1 MIKKHIKE
9 TIYQIFNHILDLDAK
24 NTDRTSQRKA
34 FEDTIN
40 FILTEKRLLKAVA
53 FLNLSYFAFFIAFNF
68 LIYLIVNLTE
78 ELVFLK
84 ILFIIGFLHD
94 VFIFVKVKR
103 IPLLLVF
110 TIFMMLMDLYFSFYL
125 LTGIPISESIYE
137 KYFSIY
143 NLSTYLLIVN
153 LFKISFFH
161 FIKPSSIYIPLR
173 SKVKKY
179 NSTILF
185 YLIYT
190 ITFTLVIF
198 KIDGEVIYF
207 TSNPYESYIR
217 NLENSSGL
225 SEYLIIFYIILWLF
239 ETKRHQR
246 VLLQFLF
253 IVIGVKLFLLGF
265 RVQMLMYVML
275 FYILYLDKYYK
286 VYKVVFFIFLGYAF
300 SFIFGIAKEI
310 GFEKLFSIDFLMN
323 VNLISHNPEFVL
335 SHFTGVITSSLV
347 VIEEMSFNIFTSIG
361 FILNTFIPPVILQKI
376 LPQAQPPVYV
386 SEYITRIP
394 GGVYFPVFFYTSF
407 WFLGPIIFGIFIS
420 WIFNKAF
427 NALRPSNF
435 FTIYSIIIFSTLP
448 RWFFY
453 TQTDYL
459 FRFLFTFL
467 FSFHLIVLVYN
478 SIRFIRFKHEK

>member
-1 MIKKHIKE
+1 MLEIRNYFKLVLTRKDIVSL
-9 TIYQIFNHILDLDAK
+9 NAK
-24 NTDRTSQRKA
+24 
-34 FEDTIN
+34 
-40 FILTEKRLLKAVA
+40 

-78 ELVFLK
+78 ESNFLK
-84 ILFIIGFLHD
+84 ILFIIGFLYD

-103 IPLLLVF
+103 ITLLFVF
-110 TIFMMLMDLYFSFYL
+110 TIFIMFMDLYFSFYL
-125 LTGIPISESIYE
+125 LMDIPISESIYE

-161 FIKPSSIYIPLR
+161 FIKPSSTYIPLR
-173 SKVKKY
+173 LKVKKY
-179 NSTILF
+179 NSPIMF

-190 ITFTLVIF
+190 ITFALVIF

-207 TSNPYESYIR
+207 TSEPYKSYIR
-217 NLENSSGL
+217 NLEKMSGL
-225 SEYLIIFYIILWLF
+225 PEYLIIFYIILWLF
-239 ETKRHQR
+239 ETKKYQR

-253 IVIGVKLFLLGF
+253 IFICIKLFLLGF
-265 RVQMLMYVML
+265 RVVVLMYIML

-286 VYKVVFFIFLGYAF
+286 VYKVAFFIFLGYIF
-300 SFIFGIAKEI
+300 SYIYGIAKVI

-323 VNLISHNPEFVL
+323 VNLLSHNSEFIL

-347 VIEEMSFNIFTSIG
+347 IIEEFSFNILTSIG
-361 FILNTFIPPVILQKI
+361 FILNIFIPPVILQKI
-376 LPQAQPPVYV
+376 LPQAQPTVYV
-386 SEYITRIP
+386 STYITGFP

-427 NALRPSNF
+427 NTSRFSNF
-435 FTIYSIIIFSTLP
+435 FIIYSIIIFSTLP

-459 FRFLFTFL
+459 FRFLVYFYL
-467 FSFHLIVLVYN
+467 LISAYN
-478 SIRFIRFKHEK
+478 VIKSMRFKHEK

>member
-9 TIYQIFNHILDLDAK
+9 KIYQIFNHILDLDAK

-34 FEDTIN
+34 LEGTVN
-40 FILTEKRLLKAVA
+40 FILTEKGLLKAGA
-53 FLNLSYFAFFIAFNF
+53 LLNLSCFAFFTAFNF

-78 ELVFLK
+78 ELILLK
-84 ILFIIGFLHD
+84 ILFIIGFLYD

-110 TIFMMLMDLYFSFYL
+110 TVSMMLMDLYFSFYL
-125 LTGIPISESIYE
+125 LMGIPISESIYE

-143 NLSTYLLIVN
+143 NLSKYLLIVN

-161 FIKPSSIYIPLR
+161 FIKPSSIYVPLR
-173 SKVKKY
+173 LKVKKY

-190 ITFTLVIF
+190 ITLTLIIF
-198 KIDGEVIYF
+198 EIDGEVIYF

-225 SEYLIIFYIILWLF
+225 PEYLIILYIILWLF
-239 ETKRHQR
+239 ETKKHQR

-253 IVIGVKLFLLGF
+253 IVIGIKLFLLGF

-286 VYKVVFFIFLGYAF
+286 VYKVAFFIFLGYVF

-310 GFEKLFSIDFLMN
+310 GLEKLFSIDFLTN
-323 VNLISHNPEFVL
+323 LNLISHRSEFIL

-347 VIEEMSFNIFTSIG
+347 IIEEMSFNILTSIG
-361 FILNTFIPPVILQKI
+361 FILNTFIPPVILKKI
-376 LPQAQPPVYV
+376 LPQAQPPAYV
-386 SEYITRIP
+386 LEYITRIP
-394 GGVYFPVFFYTSF
+394 GGIYFPVFFYTSF

-427 NALRPSNF
+427 NVSRFSNLLI
-435 FTIYSIIIFSTLP
+435 IYSIIIFSTLP

-453 TQTDYL
+453 TPTDYL
-459 FRFLFTFL
+459 SRYLFIFLFIFY
-467 FSFHLIVLVYN
+467 LIVSVYN
-478 SIRFIRFKHEK
+478 VTRHEE

>member
-1 MIKKHIKE
+1 M
-9 TIYQIFNHILDLDAK
+9 
-24 NTDRTSQRKA
+24 
-34 FEDTIN
+34 
-40 FILTEKRLLKAVA
+40 
-53 FLNLSYFAFFIAFNF
+53 
-68 LIYLIVNLTE
+68 
-78 ELVFLK
+78 
-84 ILFIIGFLHD
+84 
-94 VFIFVKVKR
+94 
-103 IPLLLVF
+103 
-110 TIFMMLMDLYFSFYL
+110 
-125 LTGIPISESIYE
+125 GIPISESIYE

-161 FIKPSSIYIPLR
+161 FITPSPTYIPLR
-173 SKVKKY
+173 LKVKKY
-179 NSTILF
+179 NSTTLF
-185 YLIYT
+185 YLIIFI

-198 KIDGEVIYF
+198 KINGEVVYF
-207 TSNPYESYIR
+207 ASEPYKSYIQ

-225 SEYLIIFYIILWLF
+225 PEYLILSYIILWLL
-239 ETKRHQR
+239 ETKKYQR

-253 IVIGVKLFLLGF
+253 IFIIIKLFLLGF

-275 FYILYLDKYYK
+275 FYILYLDRYYK
-286 VYKVVFFIFLGYAF
+286 VYIVAFSVFLGYTF
-300 SFIFGIAKEI
+300 SFIFGTAKEI

-323 VNLISHNPEFVL
+323 VNLISNNQEFIL

-347 VIEEMSFNIFTSIG
+347 IIEEMSFNILTSIG
-361 FILNTFIPPVILQKI
+361 FILNTFLPPVILQKI

-420 WIFNKAF
+420 WIFNKTF
-427 NALRPSNF
+427 NSLRPSNF

-467 FSFHLIVLVYN
+467 FSFYSIVLVHN
-478 SIRFIRFKHEK
+478 AIKIIRFRHEK

>member
-9 TIYQIFNHILDLDAK
+9 TIYQIFNRILDLDAK
-24 NTDRTSQRKA
+24 NTDRTLQRKA
-34 FEDTIN
+34 LGVTVN
-40 FILTEKRLLKAVA
+40 FILTEKGLLKAG
-53 FLNLSYFAFFIAFNF
+53 FLLNLSCFAFFIAFNF

-78 ELVFLK
+78 ELILLK
-84 ILFIIGFLHD
+84 ILFIVGFLYD
-94 VFIFVKVKR
+94 VFIFVKVRR
-103 IPLLLVF
+103 ITPLLVF
-110 TIFMMLMDLYFSFYL
+110 TIFMMFMDLYFSFYL
-125 LTGIPISESIYE
+125 LMDIPISESIYE

-173 SKVKKY
+173 LKVKKY
-179 NSTILF
+179 SSTTLF
-185 YLIYT
+185 YLIYI

-217 NLENSSGL
+217 NLESSSGL
-225 SEYLIIFYIILWLF
+225 PEYLIIFYIILWLF
-239 ETKRHQR
+239 ETKKHQR

-286 VYKVVFFIFLGYAF
+286 VYKVAFFIFLGYTF

-323 VNLISHNPEFVL
+323 VNLISHNPEFIL

-347 VIEEMSFNIFTSIG
+347 IIEEMSFNILTSIG

-427 NALRPSNF
+427 NASRFSNLF
-435 FTIYSIIIFSTLP
+435 IIYSIIIFSTLP

-453 TQTDYL
+453 TPTDYL
-459 FRFLFTFL
+459 SRFFFIFL
-467 FSFHLIVLVYN
+467 LSFYLIVSVYN
-478 SIRFIRFKHEK
+478 AIRFIRFKHEK